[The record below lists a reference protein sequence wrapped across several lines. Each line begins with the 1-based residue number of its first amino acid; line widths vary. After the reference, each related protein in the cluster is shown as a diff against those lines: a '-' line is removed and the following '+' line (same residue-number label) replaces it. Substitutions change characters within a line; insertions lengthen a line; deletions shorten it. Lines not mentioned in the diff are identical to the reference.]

1 MKFSRKLLKACLI
14 APVLSSIMF
23 CAYAEE
29 ENTVQKK
36 EIPKVTTL
44 NEGDDVYV
52 SENANVW
59 LRTCP
64 GTQCRIVGI
73 THVGEKFKFIKASED
88 KRFILVDDGK
98 KQLWMQT
105 KDLQIN
111 ACGKALVE
119 IYKGKVDEL
128 QNTLDNYDSV
138 VAKEYSIAKAK
149 LEKLEKENALLK
161 DTVSKQTSQIEELD
175 NLRREYADKLETKDL
190 DMQMRW
196 WLQGACIAFC
206 GAIIGI
212 IFIYIPRPNRKRNM
226 NRF

>member
-1 MKFSRKLLKACLI
+1 
-14 APVLSSIMF
+14 
-23 CAYAEE
+23 
-29 ENTVQKK
+29 
-36 EIPKVTTL
+36 
-44 NEGDDVYV
+44 
-52 SENANVW
+52 
-59 LRTCP
+59 
-64 GTQCRIVGI
+64 
-73 THVGEKFKFIKASED
+73 
-88 KRFILVDDGK
+88 
-98 KQLWMQT
+98 MQT